1 VTSLHGALFQPHQIG
16 GLRLRNRI
24 FVSAHTTNF
33 GVDNLPTERHV
44 AYHRARARGG
54 VGLIVTEAIRVHP
67 TSAGRASTLAGW
79 SSALAPRL
87 AGVVDAVHHEGTAIF
102 AQLIHAGRQAGG
114 HTSRVPAWGASDQ
127 PWTAGAAVPHVM
139 TETELAVTVEAF
151 AAAATRVAA
160 AGVDGVEVHVGHGHL
175 LQQFLSPVTNQRS
188 DAWGGS
194 PANRL
199 RLTRDTLLAVRA
211 VLPAGTALG
220 VRISADEFLPG
231 GLGPDE
237 MVAAVAALRADVA
250 LDFLDVSHS
259 AYVGSW
265 SLATQIAD
273 MTFPAAP
280 FRSFAARFKAAFPD
294 VTVLAACRLD
304 DPDIASDMVGAGE
317 TDLVAMTRAHIA
329 DPDLAGKLAAGRGEE
344 IRSCIACNQA
354 CIGRVELNLPIS
366 CVVNP
371 EVGLEDEWARWQTS
385 HSAAPPS
392 SAARGRDVVLVVG
405 AGPAGLQAALTA
417 RRRGLDVM
425 VADAGTEPGGALRMA
440 ARLGGRGR
448 IRRLTD
454 ELARDV
460 RAAGVSLE
468 CGLQVEADL
477 VTRGSWA
484 AVIVATGGCYDQ
496 ETEPGWAKVHTAA
509 EVATGIG
516 PGPAGPGFGP
526 AWSRVAVIDDD
537 GGWAGAG
544 LAAHLAEAGAEVTLL
559 TPTGSPA
566 WRVTTY
572 SRLALSQRLI
582 TAGVRMRTLVA
593 PVAWDGRMLTVSE
606 PGGFRESMAVD
617 AVIRAAL
624 PRSDDRL
631 TRALSTAG
639 YDRPV
644 ITVGDAY
651 APRSAFEAVW
661 DGRLAGASVLA
672 ADATELDGLRALI

>member
-405 AGPAGLQAALTA
+405 AGPAGLQAAL
-417 RRRGLDVM
+417 
-425 VADAGTEPGGALRMA
+425 
-440 ARLGGRGR
+440 
-448 IRRLTD
+448 
-454 ELARDV
+454 ARDV